1 MIFPFFLHALCLEY
15 FMSRI
20 LLIDDDL
27 DLLTILKTTLIKRGF
42 EVHARNI
49 WDGNT
54 DIINQIKPDLL
65 ILDVFLSGIDGLD
78 ICKKVKKS
86 PFTKNLPVLIISGF
100 PWISQSAIYEYGA
113 NDFIAKPFEIK
124 DLVQKIHKIFFRK
137 HESV

>member
-1 MIFPFFLHALCLEY
+1 
-15 FMSRI
+15 MSRI
-20 LLIDDDL
+20 LLIDDDK
-27 DLLTILKTTLIKRGF
+27 DLLMILKSTLTNKGF
-42 EVHARNI
+42 DVHAKDS

-54 DIINQIKPDLL
+54 EIINQIKPNLV

-78 ICKKVKKS
+78 ICKKIKKS

-113 NDFIAKPFEIK
+113 NDFIAKPFETSE
-124 DLVQKIHKIFFRK
+124 LLYKIHKIFNRK

>member
-1 MIFPFFLHALCLEY
+1 
-15 FMSRI
+15 MSRI

-27 DLLTILKTTLIKRGF
+27 DLLSILKPTLIKRGF
-42 EVHARNI
+42 EVHTSDT

-54 DIINQIKPDLL
+54 EIINQIKPDLL

-78 ICKKVKKS
+78 ICKKIKKS

-100 PWISQSAIYEYGA
+100 PWISQSAIYEFGA

-124 DLVQKIHKIFFRK
+124 ELIHKIHKIFFRK

>member
-1 MIFPFFLHALCLEY
+1 MA
-15 FMSRI
+15 RI

-27 DLLTILKTTLIKRGF
+27 DLLSILKTTLVKKGF
-42 EVHARNI
+42 DVFAKDS

-54 DIINQIKPDLL
+54 EIINQIKPDLL

-78 ICKKVKKS
+78 ICKKIKKS

-100 PWISQSAIYEYGA
+100 PWISQSAIYEFGA
-113 NDFIAKPFEIK
+113 NDFIAKPFETK
-124 DLVQKIHKIFFRK
+124 DLVQKIHKIFYRN